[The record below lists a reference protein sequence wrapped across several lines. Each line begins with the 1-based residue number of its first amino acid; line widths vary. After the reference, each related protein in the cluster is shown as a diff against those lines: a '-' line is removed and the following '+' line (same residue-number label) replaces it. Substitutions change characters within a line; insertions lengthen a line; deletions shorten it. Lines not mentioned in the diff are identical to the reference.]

1 MERKASSN
9 TACRTL
15 CQYSKEP
22 VSGADMR
29 KLLEIAGDYRKVKDY
44 VYQRYGGISALFK
57 LYPGYTVQNEMTES
71 GLRSELGLPSV
82 YFYLAVFDALGDIK
96 TQWTNTKS
104 KIAKQ
109 IVKNQNFTEKE
120 KHYLRFVVKT
130 AGAFEAVL
138 NRQGIKLSGSM
149 GKQYEWLAGQVDEK
163 KLQNYLCRQVRKCKV
178 KFHAS
183 QSDGF
188 SISGKAYRYG
198 EQEGKPG
205 IYMAIKEKRKRV
217 FIPLTDRNQY
227 ESQIYVKLY
236 PEEGRLK
243 LYVPVRVA
251 IRKHRDY
258 INQVGAAMGMDIMLT
273 TDQGHEYGALL
284 GKYHREYADWVRQ
297 QMGSYQR
304 NRENNPGRKK
314 HERKKNRY
322 EARLHGYINQELNT
336 FLREEKPQILYLPK
350 LPGVH
355 KAGISKAANN
365 AAALWQRGYIRGRL
379 AQKCRE
385 QSIAFK
391 EVFAKNISIECSQ
404 CGEAGEKNEGIFTCS
419 FCGFQAEERLNTA
432 KNVKKRGALID

>member
-1 MERKASSN
+1 MGRKASSN

-15 CQYSKEP
+15 RQYSK
-22 VSGADMR
+22 GAVPKEDMR
-29 KLLEIAGDYRKVKDY
+29 KLLEIADDYRRVKDY
-44 VYQRYGGISALFK
+44 VYQRYGGISALPK
-57 LYPGYTVQNEMTES
+57 LYPGYTIQNEMTES
-71 GLRSELGLPSV
+71 GLRAELRLPSV

-96 TQWTNTKS
+96 SQWTNTKS
-104 KIAKQ
+104 KIARQ
-109 IVKNQNFTEKE
+109 IGKNRNFTEEE
-120 KHYLRFVVKT
+120 KHYLRFAVKT

-138 NRQGIKLSGSM
+138 NRQEVNLPGAM
-149 GKQYEWLAGQVDEK
+149 GKQYEWLAGQADEK
-163 KLQNYLCRQVRKCKV
+163 RLRNYLCRQARKCKA
-178 KFHAS
+178 KLHAS

-198 EQEGKPG
+198 EQGGKPG
-205 IYMAIKEKRKRV
+205 IYMAVKDKRKRI

-236 PEEGRLK
+236 PEEERLE

-251 IRKHRDY
+251 IRRHQDY
-258 INQVGAAMGMDIMLT
+258 TNQVGAAMGMDIMLT

-284 GKYHREYADWVRQ
+284 GRYHREYADWVRQ

-322 EARLHGYINQELNT
+322 EARLRSYINQELNA
-336 FLREEKPQILYLPK
+336 FLRVEKPQILYLPR
-350 LPGVH
+350 LPDVH
-355 KAGISKAANN
+355 KAGVSKAANN
-365 AAALWQRGYIRGRL
+365 AAALWQRGYIRSRL

-385 QSIAFK
+385 QSIELK
-391 EVFAKNISIECSQ
+391 EVFAKNISTECSQ
-404 CGEAGEKNEGIFTCS
+404 CGEAGKKDEGIFTCGS
-419 FCGFQAEERLNTA
+419 CGFQVEERLNTA